1 MYNWVLYYTVYTQV
15 ETGDGASANNSLSE
29 EDKMRGEL
37 EDRVAR
43 VKDLEEQMAKVESD
57 KRELQKQLTEV
68 DGKWRQIK
76 LQLQVNSIII
86 HVHTT
91 HTILENNVW
100 LYIYCMYHSL
110 IMLMVSTV
118 RTKIERFMS

>member
-1 MYNWVLYYTVYTQV
+1 MYKWILYYYTVYTQV

-57 KRELQKQLTEV
+57 KRELQKQLREV
-68 DGKWRQIK
+68 DGKWRKEID
-76 LQLQVNSIII
+76 LQLQVS
-86 HVHTT
+86 
-91 HTILENNVW
+91 
-100 LYIYCMYHSL
+100 
-110 IMLMVSTV
+110 
-118 RTKIERFMS
+118 

>member
-1 MYNWVLYYTVYTQV
+1 M
-15 ETGDGASANNSLSE
+15 SE
-29 EDKMRGEL
+29 EDKMRREL
-37 EDRVAR
+37 EDHVAR

-91 HTILENNVW
+91 HAILENNVW